1 MKRLLLIT
9 ILIFILSP
17 IFADGGNQVKVKMKT
32 GTSIIGEMK
41 SFDPQK
47 KIVLT
52 IAGVETT
59 ILMSD
64 VESVEMLQNSPS
76 TSTKS
81 AMSTAPVSNNVQLGA
96 NKLLVTE
103 TKSYPERITINM
115 DNIQHEMILVPG
127 GRMNM
132 GYDGDGSMSMES
144 EPIHEVGVTSF
155 YISANPLPASYVIS
169 IVGKKNVSGEGREP
183 AEVIEFKE
191 VEKLLSAVV
200 QQSGCKLRL
209 PTEAEWEYA
218 ACSDQQNTIFSIA
231 RGTKVAYEW
240 CGDFWDNFESFSGAI
255 DPTGPYKG
263 KEHVVRAYNA
273 KRGKFD
279 RSNDV
284 SGNRYQGLV
293 RLAIKAAD
301 INKSIK

>member
-1 MKRLLLIT
+1 MKKILLIT
-9 ILIFILSP
+9 FLIFSLSP
-17 IFADGGNQVKVKMKT
+17 VFADGGNQVKVKMKS

-47 KIVLT
+47 KIVLK

-59 ILMSD
+59 LLMSD
-64 VESVEMLQNSPS
+64 VESVEMLQNTPS
-76 TSTKS
+76 
-81 AMSTAPVSNNVQLGA
+81 APSHNATPVNNNVQLGK

-103 TKSYPERITINM
+103 TRSYPERISINI
-115 DNIQHEMILVPG
+115 DNIRHEMILVPG

-144 EPIHEVGVTSF
+144 EPIHEVIVTSF
-155 YISANPLPASYVIS
+155 YISANHLPASYVKS
-169 IVGKKNVSGEGREP
+169 IVGKKNVGGEGSEP

-191 VEKLLSAVV
+191 VEKLLPAVV

-218 ACSDQQNTIFSIA
+218 ACSDQQKSIFSIA
-231 RGTKVAYEW
+231 QGKKIAYEW
-240 CGDFWDNFESFSGAI
+240 CGDFWESFEKSYNGVT
-255 DPTGPYKG
+255 DPTGPFKG

-284 SGNRYQGLV
+284 SGDRYQGLI
-293 RLAIKAAD
+293 RLAIKAID
-301 INKSIK
+301 INNSIK